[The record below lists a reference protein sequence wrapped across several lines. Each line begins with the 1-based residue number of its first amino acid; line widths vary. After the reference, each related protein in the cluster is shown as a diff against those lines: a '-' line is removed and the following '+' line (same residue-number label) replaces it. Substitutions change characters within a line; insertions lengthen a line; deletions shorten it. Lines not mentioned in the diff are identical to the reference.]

1 MLDIPINVL
10 CNILNSRER
19 YFSSRHESEMLDAL
33 PLIHRGY
40 MESEVY
46 YEVHMTLVLH
56 TSRISNVDST
66 MFVDRNKGDGKF

>member
-1 MLDIPINVL
+1 
-10 CNILNSRER
+10 
-19 YFSSRHESEMLDAL
+19 MLDAL

-56 TSRISNVDST
+56 TSRISNVDSA